1 MAKAATPKRGDVW
14 TVNFDPTIGAE
25 IGKARPAVVIGVES
39 IGRLPLQLVVP
50 ITDWKPAYSSYPWFV
65 ELIPNATNGLSK
77 PSGADAFQVKSVSE
91 ARFVRH
97 MGRVSDDQVLEIAEA
112 IALCVGAP

>member
-1 MAKAATPKRGDVW
+1 MATAVIPKRGEVW
-14 TVNFDPTIGAE
+14 AVNFDPAVGAE

-50 ITDWKPAYSSYPWFV
+50 ITDWKPAYATYPWFV
-65 ELIPNATNGLSK
+65 ELSPNSTNGLSK
-77 PSGADAFQVKSVSE
+77 SSGAGAFQVKSVSE
-91 ARFVRH
+91 TRFVRPL
-97 MGRVSDDQVLEIAEA
+97 GRITDEQITEIAEA

>member
-1 MAKAATPKRGDVW
+1 MATALTPKRGDVW
-14 TVNFDPTIGAE
+14 TVNFDPTVGAE

-50 ITDWKPAYSSYPWFV
+50 ITDWKPVYATYPWFI
-65 ELIPNATNGLSK
+65 ELTPNSTNGLSK
-77 PSGADAFQVKSVSE
+77 PSGADAFQMKSVSE
-91 ARFVRH
+91 TRFVRRL
-97 MGRVSDDQVLEIAEA
+97 GRITDKQITEIAEA

>member
-1 MAKAATPKRGDVW
+1 MATAATPKRGDIW
-14 TVNFDPTIGAE
+14 TVNFDPTVGAE

-50 ITDWKPAYSSYPWFV
+50 ITDWKSAYSSYPWFV
-65 ELIPNATNGLSK
+65 ALTPTATNGLSK

-91 ARFVRH
+91 TRLVRQI
-97 MGRVSDDQVLEIAEA
+97 GRITDDQTTEIAEA

>member
-1 MAKAATPKRGDVW
+1 MAKVVTPRRGDIW

-50 ITDWKPAYSSYPWFV
+50 ITDWKSIYANYPWFV
-65 ELIPNATNGLSK
+65 ELTPTASNGLLK
-77 PSGADAFQVKSVSE
+77 PSGADAFQVKSISE
-91 ARFVRH
+91 TRFVRRL
-97 MGRVSDDQVLEIAEA
+97 GRVSEDQVLEIAEA

>member
-1 MAKAATPKRGDVW
+1 MATAVTPKRGDIW
-14 TVNFDPTIGAE
+14 TVNFDPSVGAE

-50 ITDWKPAYSSYPWFV
+50 ITDWKPVFASFPWFV
-65 ELIPNATNGLSK
+65 ELTPNPTNGLSK
-77 PSGADAFQVKSVSE
+77 PSGADSFQVKSVSE
-91 ARFVRH
+91 TRFARRL
-97 MGRVSDDQVLEIAEA
+97 GRITDAQTTEIADA

>member
-1 MAKAATPKRGDVW
+1 MATALTPKRGDVW
-14 TVNFDPTIGAE
+14 TVNFDPTVGAE

-50 ITDWKPAYSSYPWFV
+50 ITDWKPVYATYPWFI
-65 ELIPNATNGLSK
+65 ELTPNSTNGLSK
-77 PSGADAFQVKSVSE
+77 PSGAAAFQMKSVSE
-91 ARFVRH
+91 TRFVRRL
-97 MGRVSDDQVLEIAEA
+97 GRITDEQITEIAEA